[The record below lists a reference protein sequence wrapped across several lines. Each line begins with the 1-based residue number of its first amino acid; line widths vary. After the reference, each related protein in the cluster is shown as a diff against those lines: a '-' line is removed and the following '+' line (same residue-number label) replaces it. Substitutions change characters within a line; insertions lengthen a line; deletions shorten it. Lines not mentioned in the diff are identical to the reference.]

1 MVVGGVSGGLEW
13 WAARGSWVQL
23 EARGDKQKGNNK
35 NQLYH
40 PLGLAVGP
48 LWKGDQE
55 LTGNGD
61 TTCIRQK
68 QVNLSSGRLRNENS
82 KEI

>member
-1 MVVGGVSGGLEW
+1 MDVGGVSGGLER

-23 EARGDKQKGNNK
+23 EARGGKGKGNNK
-35 NQLYH
+35 KELHH

-61 TTCIRQK
+61 TTGIRQK